1 MIDPNVAPFSR
12 HGIEPSELTL
22 EGGKALKKIAFLFPG
37 QGSQKVGMGIDLARK
52 FSWAKEIFD
61 IADRV
66 TGLPITRL
74 CFEGPMEELTR
85 TVNLQPAI
93 TAVNLACL
101 AALRNAGVKPAV
113 CLGHSLGEYSA
124 LCAAGVV
131 SADDCLELVYKRGEL
146 MHREAMQHK
155 GAMSAVVGLTI
166 DRISDLVDTAAQHG
180 VVAVANHNSAEQ
192 IVITGAPE
200 PVKAVGELAVEKGAR
215 AIPLKVSGAWHSP
228 LIRGAED
235 EFRAFLEGRSF
246 HSPQCDVVH
255 NATADKETDPERI
268 KAVMVRQLCSPV
280 RWYDSMVKML
290 DDQVD
295 TFVEIGP
302 GRVLTGLLRKIKP
315 KDHGAAAYNVYD
327 LKTLEKFL
335 EARA

>member
-1 MIDPNVAPFSR
+1 M
-12 HGIEPSELTL
+12 
-22 EGGKALKKIAFLFPG
+22 KKIAFLFPG
-37 QGSQKVGMGIDLARK
+37 QGSQKVGMGKDLAQK
-52 FSWAKEIFD
+52 PGSAKEIFD

-66 TGLPITRL
+66 TGLPVTRL

-93 TAVNLACL
+93 TAVNLVCL
-101 AALRNAGVKPAV
+101 AAIQNAGIKPAL
-113 CLGHSLGEYSA
+113 CAGHSLGEYSA

-131 SADDCLELVYKRGEL
+131 SMEDCLKLVYKRGEL
-146 MHREAMQHK
+146 MHREATQHE

-166 DRISDLVDTAAQHG
+166 DQVADIVDAAAQKG

-192 IVITGAPE
+192 IVITGAPD
-200 PVKAVGELAVEKGAR
+200 PVKAAGELAAEKGAR

-228 LIRGAED
+228 LIQGAED
-235 EFRAFLEGRSF
+235 EFRAFLGRMPF
-246 HSPQCDVVH
+246 HPPQCDVIH
-255 NATADKETDPERI
+255 NVTAEKESDPEQI
-268 KAVMVRQLCSPV
+268 KAIMARQLCSPV
-280 RWYDSMVKML
+280 RWYDSILKML

-302 GRVLTGLLRKIKP
+302 GRVLTGLLRKIMP
-315 KDHGAAAYNVYD
+315 KGHAATAHNVYD

-335 EARA
+335 ETRA